1 MSRRIH
7 VSILMLGLA
16 LASSAV
22 AQSQSA
28 ATHAAGP
35 GVQAEADSWYPREC
49 GPAYDCAPIEKLTL
63 HAPAGG
69 GPPQLVV
76 TSKNGKAVVPQ
87 TFPVRKSKDG
97 RPHVCM
103 RYDPF
108 GSMEVICL
116 FSTPGP

>member
-1 MSRRIH
+1 MPRRIH
-7 VSILMLGLA
+7 LSILMLGLV

-28 ATHAAGP
+28 TTLPAGSAS
-35 GVQAEADSWYPREC
+35 QADANSLYPREC
-49 GPAYDCAPIEKLTL
+49 GPAYDCAPIEEF
-63 HAPAGG
+63 AREVPAGG
-69 GPPQLVV
+69 GVPQLVV
-76 TSKNGKAVVPQ
+76 ISKTGKAVVPQ
-87 TFPVRKSKDG
+87 SFPVRKSKDG